1 MEDRNSRSGN
11 FAIGID
17 IKYLDSIFDVNYNG
31 IYGREEY
38 TGFEL
43 FRMYN
48 NLSIVAEILKDL
60 KVGMELNSI
69 GIESEPVK
77 KATSRVMNTIS
88 FNSKYNFIK
97 DFSLA
102 LRYAMTDNQDNLFF
116 IPQKVSNDI
125 AIALEYKPSTKS
137 FIRFEVRNITLDGTF
152 RDLYFSSENEITNS
166 RTDISINFGMVFD
179 RLIKE

>member
-1 MEDRNSRSGN
+1 RISNKLSLDGGYFLTNKGNEIFSQENLLFNSLTMNNYVMPISVAGLRINYKIKQFSFSTMLLNSMEDRNSRSGN

-60 KVGMELNSI
+60 KVGMEL
-69 GIESEPVK
+69 
-77 KATSRVMNTIS
+77 
-88 FNSKYNFIK
+88 
-97 DFSLA
+97 
-102 LRYAMTDNQDNLFF
+102 
-116 IPQKVSNDI
+116 
-125 AIALEYKPSTKS
+125 
-137 FIRFEVRNITLDGTF
+137 
-152 RDLYFSSENEITNS
+152 
-166 RTDISINFGMVFD
+166 
-179 RLIKE
+179 